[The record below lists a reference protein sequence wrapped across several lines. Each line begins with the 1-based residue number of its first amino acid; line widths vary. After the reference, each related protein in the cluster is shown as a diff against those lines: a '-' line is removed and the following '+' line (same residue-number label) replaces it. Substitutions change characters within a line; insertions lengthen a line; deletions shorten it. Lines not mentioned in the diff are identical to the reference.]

1 MCVPMCTVW
10 SLQGLSSIFG
20 SLQKLRSALLLLVLC
35 LQVVQVTQLELTQQ
49 NALWIWR
56 IARFL

>member
-20 SLQKLRSALLLLVLC
+20 SLRKLGSALLLLVLC
-35 LQVVQVTQLELTQQ
+35 LHVVQVTQLELTQQ
-49 NALWIWR
+49 NAL
-56 IARFL
+56 